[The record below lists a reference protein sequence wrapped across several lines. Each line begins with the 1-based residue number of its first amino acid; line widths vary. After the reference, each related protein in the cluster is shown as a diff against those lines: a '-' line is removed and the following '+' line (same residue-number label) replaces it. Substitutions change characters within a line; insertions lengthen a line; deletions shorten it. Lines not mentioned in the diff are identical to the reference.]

1 MQLGFIGLGKMGANM
16 VQRLLND
23 GHNIV
28 VYDRS
33 VEAMNSL
40 AEKGAT
46 AVNSLAEMVE
56 KLERPCAIWIMVPSG
71 GPVTNTIA
79 ELKPLL
85 SAGDILIDGGNSNYK
100 DTLSRGADL
109 KESGIHYMDVG
120 TSGGIWGLKLG
131 YCMMI
136 GAETETFQHLE
147 PIFKTL
153 APENG
158 YMHVGALGAG
168 HYSKMIHNGIEYG
181 MMEAYGEGFEIL
193 RASGFNYDL
202 GKLSNLWMNGSV
214 IRSWLLELCGNAFT
228 RDPDLEQIRGY
239 VEDSGEGRWTIME
252 AIDKNVPAPALTLA
266 LMIRFR
272 SRQQDSF
279 SAKVIAALR
288 NEFGGHGVKKKD

>member
-56 KLERPCAIWIMVPSG
+56 KLEHPCAIWIMVPSG

-100 DTLSRGADL
+100 DTQSRGADL

-136 GAETETFQHLE
+136 GAETEDFQRLE

>member
-16 VQRLLND
+16 VQRLLN
-23 GHNIV
+23 GEHKV
-28 VYDRS
+28 VVFDFNKAA
-33 VEAMNSL
+33 VDAL
-40 AEKGAT
+40 VEKGAT
-46 AVNSLAEMVE
+46 AADSLEDMVA
-56 KLERPCAIWIMVPSG
+56 KLDRPCAIWIMVPSG
-71 GPVTNTIA
+71 NPVTNTIA
-79 ELKPLL
+79 SLKPLL
-85 SAGDILIDGGNSNYK
+85 AAGDILIDGGNSNYK
-100 DTLSRGADL
+100 DTQSRGAGL

-136 GAETETFQHLE
+136 GAETEIFQHLE

-158 YMHVGALGAG
+158 YMHVGPLGAG

-193 RASGFNYDL
+193 RASGFHYDL
-202 GKLSNLWMNGSV
+202 GKLSALWMNGSV
-214 IRSWLLELCGNAFT
+214 IRSWLLELAGNAFA
-228 RDPDLEQIRGY
+228 RDPDLTEIRGY
-239 VEDSGEGRWTIME
+239 VEDSGEGRWTVME

-266 LMIRFR
+266 LMHRFR
-272 SRQQDSF
+272 SRQLDSF